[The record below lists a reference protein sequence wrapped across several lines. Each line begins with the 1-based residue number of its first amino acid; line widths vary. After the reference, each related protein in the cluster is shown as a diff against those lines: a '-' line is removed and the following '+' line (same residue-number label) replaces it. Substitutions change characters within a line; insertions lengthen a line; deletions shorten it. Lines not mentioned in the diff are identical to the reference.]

1 MLSDIDNQSWAV
13 NVPFIEHNNTV
24 LGQNLTK
31 REICRQEIILIL
43 RPAQCPAGCT
53 VFQVLPSPT
62 HTVPGVMIVKD
73 VACGQEDD
81 NGIVKFFINM
91 ILTMGEGVIIVKYDL
106 LQSEP
111 FIEFGFCCPCQALLF
126 SPVLVPVR
134 LCMVVVVMRRRRKRM
149 VVILM
154 SIPFYLHLFVCCVK
168 DSPNRYFAKG
178 YFPKADFLNDVQI
191 YFPKQN
197 VGPEIK
203 KLKKYK

>member
-1 MLSDIDNQSWAV
+1 M
-13 NVPFIEHNNTV
+13 
-24 LGQNLTK
+24 GQNLTK

-134 LCMVVVVMRRRRKRM
+134 LCMVVVVMRRWRKRM
-149 VVILM
+149 VVILK
-154 SIPFYLHLFVCCVK
+154 SIPSIYTCLCAV
-168 DSPNRYFAKG
+168 
-178 YFPKADFLNDVQI
+178 PKSVPIGILQKAIFQKRI
-191 YFPKQN
+191 F
-197 VGPEIK
+197 
-203 KLKKYK
+203 